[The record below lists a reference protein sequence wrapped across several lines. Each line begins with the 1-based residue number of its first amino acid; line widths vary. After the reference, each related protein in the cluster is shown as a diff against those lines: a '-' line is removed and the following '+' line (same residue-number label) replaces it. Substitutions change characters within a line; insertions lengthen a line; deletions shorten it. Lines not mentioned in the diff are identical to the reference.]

1 VDPSLVVRVALEGQT
16 VGEDLREVLG
26 QLDRRARRGAG
37 PEVIRPDYLSLRHA
51 MAAPIRP
58 TGAVVVQQAGRPLGR
73 RDVERVLD
81 VPVVAD
87 IDDEPAVARTV
98 DAGMLAGRLPRALER
113 ALRPVTQPDTPD
125 APSRHIDTATAQ
137 PPPEALL

>member
-1 VDPSLVVRVALEGQT
+1 MDERTPG
-16 VGEDLREVLG
+16 
-26 QLDRRARRGAG
+26 
-37 PEVIRPDYLSLRHA
+37 
-51 MAAPIRP
+51 MAAPSRP

-98 DAGMLAGRLPRALER
+98 DAGMLAGRLPRVLER
-113 ALRPVTQPDTPD
+113 ALRPVTQPDTLD
-125 APSRHIDTATAQ
+125 SPSRHIDTATAQ
-137 PPPEALL
+137 PPPEAPL